1 MDAAQFNASVFNLI
15 QMIPPQKVTSCGH
28 LAKLAGAPS
37 QARRVNQLVKLLG
50 QMASCAPWHRV
61 VSTSG
66 IVAQHGGLGT
76 AQKRALEDEGVSIL
90 TGILGESRV
99 EFSQWGW
106 FPGHAK
112 ATSEVDSD
120 DEWGA

>member
-1 MDAAQFNASVFNLI
+1 MDAAQFNASIYNLV

-50 QMASCAPWHRV
+50 QMDSCAPWHRV
-61 VSTSG
+61 ISTSG
-66 IVAQHGGLGT
+66 IISEHGGLGSV
-76 AQKRALEDEGVSIL
+76 QKRALEDEGVLIR

-99 EFSQWGW
+99 EFSRWGW
-106 FPGHAK
+106 FPDHADVP
-112 ATSEVDSD
+112 SEVDSD